1 MLITGTTITTVGHYK
16 DAAERHL
23 QVCTILFKQLDY
35 PQNFRNP
42 NKFQNILAELYYLSG
57 YIVEC
62 VINYKYL
69 DHKGFKD
76 SDNYDQRHHP
86 TIVPCWDIGVHLK
99 GHFRF
104 TNNMASSSCEKILG
118 QLPSSDLPDY
128 LKNLGNV
135 STITL
140 VGQDIVKEKM
150 QRYWDPSVRYAYE
163 STGLLFTSL
172 SVDEIKIYH
181 KAAKDLY
188 NDLI

>member
-35 PQNFRNP
+35 PQNFRNI

-62 VINYKYL
+62 AINYKYL
-69 DHKGFKD
+69 IHKGFV
-76 SDNYDQRHHP
+76 DNDDFDQRNHRS
-86 TIVPCWDIGVHLK
+86 WDRDVRLK

-104 TNNMASSSCEKILG
+104 TNNARSCETILG
-118 QLPSSDLPDY
+118 QLPSSSLPNY
-128 LKNLGNV
+128 LINLGNV
-135 STITL
+135 ATIVLT
-140 VGQDIVKEKM
+140 GQDIVKENM
-150 QRYWDPSVRYAYE
+150 QRCWDPSVRYAYE
-163 STGLLFTSL
+163 STGLLFTNVSA
-172 SVDEIKIYH
+172 DEIKLYY

-188 NDLI
+188 NALI